1 MSTRFIP
8 EKPVGI
14 LAMQGAIEEHEAVM
28 HALGVQTIRVKRPEQ
43 LEKISGLLMPGGE
56 STAMIKLLKFMDMIE
71 PMRYWLLEKKMP
83 VLATCAG
90 VILLSSGIDNYPDQ
104 PTLNIL
110 DATVQR
116 NAFGRQIDSFEEP
129 FSIEGFDEAFNA
141 VFIRA
146 PIITKMNAEMEILAR
161 HKDQIVMVR
170 QDNIL
175 ACSFHPELTGDFRV
189 HKLFMKR
196 VEAWEN
202 SQNSKVQSC
211 SDSKLTPSL

>member
-1 MSTRFIP
+1 MSKPFIP

-28 HALGVQTIRVKRPEQ
+28 HALGVKTLRVKRPEQ
-43 LEKISGLLMPGGE
+43 LEQISGLLMPGGE
-56 STAMIKLLKFMDMIE
+56 STAMIKLLRFMEMIG
-71 PMRYWLLEKKMP
+71 PMRVLIMEKKLP

-90 VILLSSGIDNYPDQ
+90 MILLSSGIDNYPDQ

-110 DATVQR
+110 DATVKR

-129 FSIEGFDEAFNA
+129 FSIEGFDEDFNA

-146 PIITKMNAEMEILAR
+146 PIITNMNTEMEILAR
-161 HKDQIVMVR
+161 HKDQIVMIR

-196 VEAWEN
+196 VEEWEN
-202 SQNSKVQSC
+202 SQNSKVLSC
-211 SDSKLTPSL
+211 SGSKLIQ

>member
-1 MSTRFIP
+1 MKSTFIP

-28 HALGVQTIRVKRPEQ
+28 HDLGVRTIRVKRPEQ
-43 LEKISGLLMPGGE
+43 LEMISGLLMPGGE
-56 STAMIKLLKFMDMIE
+56 STAMIKLLRFMHMTE
-71 PMRYWLLEKKMP
+71 PMQYWIKERKMP

-90 VILLSSGIDNYPDQ
+90 MILLSSGVDNYPQQ
-104 PTLNIL
+104 PTLRIL
-110 DATVQR
+110 DATVMR

-129 FSIEGFDEAFNA
+129 FSIKGFDEDFNA

-146 PIITKMNAEMEILAR
+146 PIITKMSAEMEILAW

-175 ACSFHPELTGDFRV
+175 ACSFHPELTGDFRI
-189 HKLFMKR
+189 HKLFLKR
-196 VEAWEN
+196 VEEWEN
-202 SQNSKVQSC
+202 SQNSKVPSC

>member
-1 MSTRFIP
+1 MSSSFIP
-8 EKPVGI
+8 EKPVGV

-28 HALGVQTIRVKRPEQ
+28 HQMGVETIRVKKPEQ
-43 LEKISGLLMPGGE
+43 LEQISGLLMPGGE

-71 PMRYWLLEKKMP
+71 PMRYWIREEKLP

-90 VILLSSGIDNYPDQ
+90 MILLSSGIDNYPAQ
-104 PTLNIL
+104 PTLDIL
-110 DATVQR
+110 EATVKR

-129 FSIEGFDEAFNA
+129 FSIKGFEEDFNA
-141 VFIRA
+141 IFIRA
-146 PIITKMNAEMEILAR
+146 PIITSMNSEIEILAR
-161 HKDQIVMVR
+161 HKEQIVMVR

-196 VEAWEN
+196 VEEWEN
-202 SQNSKVQSC
+202 LQNSKVLSC
-211 SDSKLTPSL
+211 SGSKRIQ